1 MRGMSHYLAFY
12 TEILNTKVGIKRSGP
27 IKLITVVQLY
37 DHLSQWRGEE
47 ETWEMTRSDSDL

>member
-1 MRGMSHYLAFY
+1 MRGMSHYLGFY
-12 TEILNTKVGIKRSGP
+12 TEILNTKVGIKRSGL

-47 ETWEMTRSDSDL
+47 ERWEMTRSDSDL